1 MIIIKSNTGKTFG
14 GFTTQLWNHTGNYKN
29 DKFAFAFS
37 LDNKKIYNILDNK
50 IGEFAIYSSSLHG
63 PCFGQG
69 TDSGIYSGC
78 LGNNSNWCINKN
90 TYNFNNENMNGGTS
104 FQVLDYEV
112 YLVIFDWNNI
122 PLKQNLIAFEWINF
136 KANNL

>member
-1 MIIIKSNTGKTFG
+1 
-14 GFTTQLWNHTGNYKN
+14 
-29 DKFAFAFS
+29 
-37 LDNKKIYNILDNK
+37 
-50 IGEFAIYSSSLHG
+50 
-63 PCFGQG
+63 
-69 TDSGIYSGC
+69 
-78 LGNNSNWCINKN
+78 
-90 TYNFNNENMNGGTS
+90 MNGGTY